1 MNRRQFFAR
10 GTVGVLGVGALLGA
24 LHVTKSGPPA
34 LLTPEMKR
42 RGLLRP
48 PGSLTDE
55 AEFLAHC
62 IRCQRCSQV
71 CEADAIRLFGP
82 GGGRHEDTPYVVAEQ
97 SACSLCL
104 ECGRACP
111 TGAIEELTEK
121 TQARMGTAVV
131 DEQLC
136 VSHNGT
142 GICGACFTVCP
153 LRGKAITQGRRNRPT
168 VISDVCVG
176 CGMCEEV
183 CIVDHDKA
191 IRVHTGR
198 TEWARKG
205 GGV

>member
-1 MNRRQFFAR
+1 MNRRQLLLR
-10 GTVGVLGVGALLGA
+10 GAAGALGVGALLGT
-24 LHVTKSGPPA
+24 LHATKSGPPV

-48 PGSLTDE
+48 PGSRTDE

-71 CEADAIRLFGP
+71 CETDAIRLFGP
-82 GGGRHEDTPYVVAEQ
+82 GGGRHEGTPFIVAEE
-97 SACSLCL
+97 SACNLCL

-111 TGAIEELTEK
+111 TGAIEELTGK
-121 TQARMGTAVV
+121 AQARMGTAVV

-168 VISDVCVG
+168 VHKDVCVG
-176 CGMCEEV
+176 CGLCEEA

-191 IRVHTGR
+191 IRVFTER

-205 GGV
+205 GNL